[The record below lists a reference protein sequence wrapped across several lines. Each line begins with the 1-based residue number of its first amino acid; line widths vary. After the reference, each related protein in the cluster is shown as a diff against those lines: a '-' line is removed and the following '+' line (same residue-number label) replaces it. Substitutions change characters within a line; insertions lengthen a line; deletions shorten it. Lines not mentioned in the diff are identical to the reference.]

1 MYDESLISQ
10 ILAVA
15 RSRGIN
21 QKALA
26 ERIGVR
32 EETLSRMKKRG
43 SARLSF
49 VETLAEAAGV
59 SLGLLT
65 PGGHPAL
72 SRPSSSSTSFQE
84 KHRTLAWS
92 NPKASRTLLLRRALV
107 MPEFQTLLDASLEFG
122 VGAVA
127 AEWES
132 LKTSGD
138 PEVIRAQPIT
148 ERLLRNIAHGY
159 HQATA

>member
-1 MYDESLISQ
+1 MGTESLIGQ

-15 RSRGIN
+15 RSRGIS
-21 QKALA
+21 QKVLA
-26 ERIGVR
+26 ERIDVR

-49 VETLAEAAGV
+49 VEALAKAAGV

-65 PGGHPAL
+65 PGGHPAV
-72 SRPSSSSTSFQE
+72 SRPSSSAASFQE

-122 VGAVA
+122 VDAVA
-127 AEWES
+127 AEWAS
-132 LKTSGD
+132 LKASGD

-148 ERLLRNIAHGY
+148 ERLLQNITLGY
-159 HQATA
+159 QQATA

>member
-49 VETLAEAAGV
+49 VETLAKAAGV

-65 PGGHPAL
+65 TGRHPAL

-84 KHRTLAWS
+84 KHHTLAWS

-107 MPEFQTLLDASLEFG
+107 MPEFQTLLDASIEFG

-132 LKTSGD
+132 LKESGD